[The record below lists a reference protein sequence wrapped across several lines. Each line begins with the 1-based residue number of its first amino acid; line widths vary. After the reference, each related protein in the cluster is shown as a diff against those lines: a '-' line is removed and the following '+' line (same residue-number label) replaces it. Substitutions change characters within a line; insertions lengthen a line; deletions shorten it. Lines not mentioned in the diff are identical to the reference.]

1 MKLVF
6 WTLAIIILCNL
17 NGVAYMGFG
26 TERMFTPIIA
36 ICCLILIQACL
47 HSVSAKK
54 ALGIPGFLIVSALVS
69 YLYMSCFMAFVNA
82 SWESYYYEILI
93 GHLFTIIAIIAV
105 AIGGRAVIRQA
116 GPEPVLKA
124 ILVLLTLDC
133 IIILASPILPNV
145 YREENMPGSYTHRSF
160 GTFLDPN
167 GAGLIGCAT
176 AVLAL
181 SFFSL
186 KQHRK
191 LAYLALTMGT
201 SAILGTASRTAILS
215 FICHFFFFFLFNSG
229 VRRFVLKG
237 SIFMILSG
245 IILFSHLLSKTD
257 QYQSHYLPR
266 MAVLLYLHRHNF
278 LQPEMGESDVRIV
291 IWHLALDQIFESP
304 ISIIFGL
311 GLGKMYR
318 VENAPI
324 DDIVRGQPFGVHNNY
339 LFFWGESGLIPLVLF
354 LLFFVYFVFFL
365 KISNPVVRN
374 AILGWVLTIAI
385 FCLTQHIII
394 LKRTVAFIIGL
405 SCALVGF
412 GNYAGTKQDRLK

>member
-1 MKLVF
+1 MKLAF

-17 NGVAYMGFG
+17 NGAAYMGFG

-47 HSVSAKK
+47 HSVSPKK

-69 YLYMSCFMAFVNA
+69 YLYMSCFIAFVNA

-93 GHLFTIIAIIAV
+93 LGHLFTVIVIIAV

-133 IIILASPILPNV
+133 IIILASPILKDFYLHPPPS
-145 YREENMPGSYTHRSF
+145 RRARFF
-160 GTFLDPN
+160 GTFFDPN
-167 GAGLIGCAT
+167 GAGLIACAT
-176 AVLAL
+176 VVLAL
-181 SFFSL
+181 SFFGL

-191 LAYLALTMGT
+191 FAYLALTMGT
-201 SAILGTASRTAILS
+201 LAILGTASRAAILS
-215 FICHFFFFFLFNSG
+215 FFCHFFLFFLFNSG
-229 VRRFVLKG
+229 VRSFVLKG
-237 SIFMILSG
+237 FVFAILS
-245 IILFSHLLSKTD
+245 IIIFREHFIAPYLRLTLFFRFS
-257 QYQSHYLPR
+257 R
-266 MAVLLYLHRHNF
+266 
-278 LQPEMGESDVRIV
+278 EESFDKRI
-291 IWHLALDQIFESP
+291 ITWHLALDQIVESP
-304 ISIIFGL
+304 ISPIFGL
-311 GLGKMYR
+311 GLGKMYS

-324 DDIVRGQPFGVHNNY
+324 NDMVTDRPFGIHNNY
-339 LFFWGESGLIPLVLF
+339 LLFLGEGGLIPLTLF
-354 LLFFVYFVFFL
+354 LLFFLYLFFL

-374 AILGWVLTIAI
+374 AVFGWGLTIAI
-385 FCLTQHIII
+385 FCLTHHIIF